1 MDSTPGNL
9 PGPDSLGIG
18 RIQFFRDCESGGAW
32 PFLVRG
38 VNCLLNC
45 DNGRDLR
52 LVTGR
57 PRTLPRARVGALPL
71 VGGVSA
77 WPPLCASRGAG
88 RGLQVRGAG
97 RPSQGLLLIKRR
109 KREAITG
116 Q

>member
-1 MDSTPGNL
+1 MW
-9 PGPDSLGIG
+9 
-18 RIQFFRDCESGGAW
+18 FFRDCESGGAW

-52 LVTGR
+52 LVKF
-57 PRTLPRARVGALPL
+57 ALCS
-71 VGGVSA
+71 GY
-77 WPPLCASRGAG
+77 
-88 RGLQVRGAG
+88 
-97 RPSQGLLLIKRR
+97 SQGLLLKKRG